1 MSDQRVPIPGSE
13 LQARVAEHWL
23 PDDSS
28 TQTLTASILLRRP
41 LANTP
46 SEQDLLSGHYQ
57 APSREA
63 AATAL
68 AADPKDLADVRSFV
82 QQYGLKI
89 VDESSEARRI
99 QVQGTV
105 EQMDKAFGVQLK
117 WANDDN
123 GHHYLTYT
131 GAITVPKA
139 LSGVVTAVL
148 GLDGRPVARHHSQ

>member
-13 LQARVAEHWL
+13 LQGRVGEHWL
-23 PDDSS
+23 KDDSS
-28 TQTLTASILLRRP
+28 TQTLTASVMLRRP
-41 LANTP
+41 LGNVP
-46 SEQDLLSGHYQ
+46 SEQDLLSGHYK

-63 AATAL
+63 AATAV

-99 QVQGTV
+99 QVQGSV
-105 EQMDKAFGVQLK
+105 LQMNNAFGVQLK
-117 WANDDN
+117 WANDDT
-123 GHHYLTYT
+123 GHRYLTYT
-131 GAITVPKA
+131 GALTVPQT